1 MTKRTVLTGITTTGT
16 PHLGNY
22 VGAIKPCIQASHDK
36 NVQSCYFLAD
46 YHALVKS
53 QDPDRMRRSTLEIA
67 ATWLAL
73 GLDTERA
80 VFYRQSDIPEILEL
94 TWILT
99 CSTAKGLMNRA
110 HAYKAAVQ
118 ENLDAGEDPD
128 YAITMGLFCYP
139 VLMAADI
146 LMFNST
152 HVPVGRDQV
161 QHLEMAR
168 DIAQRF
174 NHHYGE
180 TFVLPEAVVDEHV
193 AVLPG
198 QDGRKMSK
206 SYNNTIPLWLS
217 EKQLRKAIMRIV
229 TNSLE
234 PGEPKDPDDSALYA
248 IHAAFASAEQ
258 RAEMR
263 QAFKDGIAWGEAKQ
277 LTFELIN
284 TELVRGRERY
294 EALMAEPKR
303 IEEVLVEGAA
313 RARSWATPFLAR
325 IREAVGIR
333 QLA

>member
-1 MTKRTVLTGITTTGT
+1 MKKRTVLTGITTTGT

-22 VGAIKPCIQASHDK
+22 VGAIKPCIRASHDDD
-36 NVQSCYFLAD
+36 VQSYYFLAD
-46 YHALVKS
+46 YHALVKN
-53 QDPDRMRRSTLEIA
+53 QDPERMQRSTLEIA

-80 VFYRQSDIPEILEL
+80 VFYRQSDIPEITEL

-118 ENLDAGEDPD
+118 DNLDAGEDAD
-128 YAITMGLFCYP
+128 FAITMGLFSYP
-139 VLMAADI
+139 ILMAADI

-180 TFVLPEAVVDEHV
+180 HFALPEAVVDEHV

-198 QDGRKMSK
+198 KDGRKMSK
-206 SYNNTIPLWLS
+206 SYDNTIPLWLP

-234 PGEPKDPDDSALYA
+234 PGEPKDPEGSALYA
-248 IHAAFASAEQ
+248 IYAAFATPDQ
-258 RAEMR
+258 R
-263 QAFKDGIAWGEAKQ
+263 QAMQQAFRDGIAWGEAKQ
-277 LTFELIN
+277 QTFQLIN
-284 TELVRGRERY
+284 RELASGRERY
-294 EALMAEPKR
+294 EALMAEPAR
-303 IEEVLVEGAA
+303 IEDVLQDGAA
-313 RARSWATPFLAR
+313 RARRWATPFLAR

-333 QLA
+333 KLA